1 MFGPGAGLFI
11 YANGINNNEITVSG
25 GTYGT
30 FATGTGNPLQVTQ
43 NGSFNVQQLQITGT
57 MFNSNSSA
65 DALNLNAIVG
75 GVLSGCIGLS
85 TTGRG
90 LFLNG
95 CLAVR
100 VSGGEYLSASG
111 ATAIGTSG
119 TCTSCFIDKSCY
131 WGGASGLM
139 NNAGTG
145 ATVEWYVLELRLV
158 PTTRDVALWAT
169 MLFRGPSRVSES
181 EGLV

>member
-1 MFGPGAGLFI
+1 MPSTNNGTGPGGATMQGTGIRVEASSNVTLGPNTVTMFGPGAALFI

-131 WGGASGLM
+131 WAAR
-139 NNAGTG
+139 AG
-145 ATVEWYVLELRLV
+145 
-158 PTTRDVALWAT
+158 
-169 MLFRGPSRVSES
+169 
-181 EGLV
+181 